1 MRRARFLSAVLVFGL
16 LAQGPARAACDEAFA
31 FTHKL
36 EKGSATVTK
45 LGGSALK
52 FHSPL
57 AINTDGAPNAYHIDG
72 RPTGALNTLCNAGR
86 VVSLNH
92 GTYEGRENCERF
104 LADVRAAQRA
114 GWQGNPRI
122 VWHGIVTKDKDR
134 NEPIIQSSGEYKG
147 FFISST
153 SLQNKA
159 YKEDDQRRYLDSR
172 LVPSLVLPRG
182 SAFLS
187 QGAKLGDLA
196 FVIDPATGLSTFAI
210 VGDLGPKGKLGEASI
225 ALAAAI
231 KGVHIDPKTLTGKQA
246 RKLVVPQKVVTL
258 VFPGVAVK
266 PPYDAAQI
274 AESAAPAIGKFGGLD
289 HLKQCAAQP

>member
-1 MRRARFLSAVLVFGL
+1 MKMLTAALLSQSAAATAF
-16 LAQGPARAACDEAFA
+16 AACNETLAFQQPLQNGTA
-31 FTHKL
+31 
-36 EKGSATVTK
+36 AVTW
-45 LGGSALK
+45 LDGNALK
-52 FHSPL
+52 FRSAL

-92 GTYEGRENCERF
+92 GTYEGRENCNQF

-122 VWHGIVTKDKDR
+122 VWHGIVTRDKTR
-134 NEPIIQSSGEYKG
+134 HEPVMQTSGEYKG
-147 FFISST
+147 FFVSST

-172 LVPSLVLPRG
+172 LVPSLVLPRS
-182 SAFLS
+182 SAFLQ

-196 FVIDPATGLSTFAI
+196 FVIDPTTGLSTFAI
-210 VGDLGPKGKLGEASI
+210 VGDLGPKNKLGEASI

-231 KGVHIDPKTLTGKQA
+231 KGVHIDPTALTGKDA
-246 RKLVVPQKVVTL
+246 RKLVVPQQVVTVL
-258 VFPGVAVK
+258 FPGMAVK
-266 PPYDAAQI
+266 PPYDSAQI
-274 AESAAPAIGKFGGLD
+274 AEAAATAVASFGGLD

>member
-1 MRRARFLSAVLVFGL
+1 MSAFLALGL
-16 LAQGPARAACDEAFA
+16 LWQSPARAACDEAFA

-36 EKGSATVTK
+36 ENGSATVTG
-45 LGGSALK
+45 LAGSALK
-52 FHSPL
+52 FRSPL

-86 VVSLNH
+86 IISLTH
-92 GTYEGRENCERF
+92 GTYEGRENCDRF

-114 GWQGNPRI
+114 GWQGNPRV
-122 VWHGIVTKDKDR
+122 VWHGIVTRDKTR
-134 NEPIIQSSGEYKG
+134 HEPVIQTSGDYAG
-147 FFISST
+147 FFVSST

-159 YKEDDQRRYLDSR
+159 YREDDQRRYLDSR
-172 LVPSLVLPRG
+172 IVPSLVLPRG

-187 QGAKLGDLA
+187 RGAKLGDLA
-196 FVIDPATGLSTFAI
+196 FVIDPKTGLSTFAI

-231 KGVHIDPKTLTGKQA
+231 KGVHFDPGTLTGQQA

-258 VFPGVAVK
+258 IFPGVAVK

-274 AESAAPAIGKFGGLD
+274 AEAAAPAIGRFGGLD
-289 HLKQCAAQP
+289 RLKQCAAQP

>member
-1 MRRARFLSAVLVFGL
+1 MRRARYLPAFLALCL
-16 LAQGPARAACDEAFA
+16 LGQSPARAACDEALA

-36 EKGSATVTK
+36 EKGSATVTR
-45 LGGSALK
+45 LAGTALK
-52 FHSPL
+52 FRSPL

-182 SAFLS
+182 SNFLK
-187 QGAKLGDLA
+187 QGARLGDLA
-196 FVIDPATGLSTFAI
+196 FVIDPTTGLSTFAI

-258 VFPGVAVK
+258 VFPGVAVA

-274 AESAAPAIGKFGGLD
+274 AEAAAPTIGQFGGLD
-289 HLKQCAAQP
+289 RLKQCAAQP

>member
-1 MRRARFLSAVLVFGL
+1 MRRARFLPAVLTLAL
-16 LAQGPARAACDEAFA
+16 LWQSPAQAACDETFA

-36 EKGSATVTK
+36 EKGSATVTR
-45 LGGSALK
+45 LAGSVLK
-52 FHSPL
+52 FRSPL

-92 GTYEGRENCERF
+92 GTYEGRENCDRF
-104 LADVRAAQRA
+104 LADVRAARRA
-114 GWQGNPRI
+114 GWQGNPRV
-122 VWHGIVTKDKDR
+122 VWHGIVTRDKTR
-134 NEPIIQSSGEYKG
+134 HEPVIQTSGDYAG
-147 FFISST
+147 FFVSST
-153 SLQNKA
+153 SLQNTA

-172 LVPSLVLPRG
+172 VVPSLVLPRG
-182 SAFLS
+182 SAFLE

-231 KGVHIDPKTLTGKQA
+231 KGVHIDPHTLTGKQA

-266 PPYDAAQI
+266 PPYDAAEI
-274 AESAAPAIGKFGGLD
+274 AQAAAPAIGQFGGLD
-289 HLKQCAAQP
+289 RLKQCAAQP